1 MSLDYV
7 ANNKNAPE
15 PKHNENSCGA
25 DLLGYIHLAAGAS
38 VTEKSK
44 LRVEHHYGSP
54 RVPYKSDAEQCK
66 KDAALLRATPDDVFV
81 ALLEK
86 PAVKECFGG
95 TAQDFLDFVKEWND
109 FLENC
114 EGYEV
119 PQ

>member
-15 PKHNENSCGA
+15 PEHNENSCGC
-25 DLLGYIHLAAGAS
+25 DLLGYIHFAAGAS
-38 VTEKSK
+38 VSPLSK
-44 LRVEHHYGSP
+44 LRVETYGRPP
-54 RVPYKSDAEQCK
+54 RVPYKSTAEQCK

-86 PAVKECFGG
+86 PAVKDCFGG
-95 TAQDFLDFVKEWND
+95 TAQDFLDFVKEWSE